1 MDQTQ
6 NNTSKILSSLADANG
21 YVNLA
26 VQVAGVVIP
35 LGKWLIHEVKSIASG
50 NVTITYQAV
59 LAADEA
65 ELVEIQGI
73 ADADIAAINA
83 ELNRMGKPPL
93 ST

>member
-26 VQVAGVVIP
+26 IQLAGVAIP
-35 LGKWLIHEVKSIASG
+35 IGKWLVSEIKSIAGGS
-50 NVTITYQAV
+50 VTITYQAV
-59 LAADEA
+59 LAADHA
-65 ELVEIQGI
+65 ELVAIQDI

-83 ELNRMGKPPL
+83 ELTRMGKPPL
-93 ST
+93 AT